1 MNLSDN
7 LKRIRK
13 DNNLSQEQLAEKL
26 GVSRQAVS
34 KWESGQSYPEMDKV
48 LQICSLFNL
57 NINEL
62 INENI
67 KEVNEVKESKNIS
80 NKYVTSFFDY
90 LTKVV
95 DMFSSMKLKQIIW
108 CLFEQFV
115 ICMILVILFAIVG
128 CIVAGVTS
136 PILSSIFPSAIY
148 YPLIRILEAVFVI
161 IAFVI
166 GVAILLHIFKIRY
179 LDYYEFVRVDQK
191 TKHKN
196 IDSSFS
202 SDTSEENQKEKIENV
217 DTDIADDEKKQKII
231 LEKRSEKVIIRDP
244 KHSEFK
250 FLSGLG
256 KAILWTVKFFVAW
269 VLFFFAMGF
278 IGIVLCL
285 VLSFLFIKTGT
296 LFIGFVLAMIGCLI
310 ICEIC
315 IELMFNFIFSRKNSK
330 TRFLIT
336 GIVSLIAIGIGSGL
350 LLIGISEFDV
360 DKQSVDTVKEEY
372 IFEMKDNLMI
382 ARHYNYYY
390 NVEYVEEDRED
401 VRVEVEHSK
410 YYVSNFDEEGGFIY
424 IYNYVPDAEVMNMIR
439 VFIKDFNNKKIVNYD
454 SEQSVKVYASKENI
468 EVMKDNRK
476 KYFDDRDSLENS
488 LEKSQREVDRL
499 LIEADRLESLL
510 ADNGYVVVRDSNDI
524 IVEIYRDRRSYET
537 SND

>member
-95 DMFSSMKLKQIIW
+95 DMFSSMKLKQIIG

-115 ICMILVILFAIVG
+115 ICMILVIFFAIVG

-148 YPLIRILEAVFVI
+148 YPLIRILEAVFII
-161 IAFVI
+161 IAFII

-191 TKHKN
+191 PKNKN
-196 IDSSFS
+196 IDLSFS
-202 SDTSEENQKEKIENV
+202 SDISEENQKEEIENV
-217 DTDIADDEKKQKII
+217 DTDITDDEKKQKII
-231 LEKRSEKVIIRDP
+231 LEKRPEKVIIRDP

-285 VLSFLFIKTGT
+285 VLSFLFVKTGF

-336 GIVSLIAIGIGSGL
+336 GIISLFVVGIGSGL

-360 DKQSVDTVKEEY
+360 AKQDVDTVKDEFV
-372 IFEMKDNLMI
+372 FEMKDNLMI
-382 ARHYNYYY
+382 ARHYNYYHT
-390 NVEYVEEDRED
+390 VEYIEEDRKD
-401 VRVEVEHSK
+401 VKVEVEHSK
-410 YYVSNFDEEGGFIY
+410 YYTTEFDEEGGLIY
-424 IYNYVPDAEVMNMIR
+424 IYNYVPDGEAMDMVRM
-439 VFIKDFNNKKIVNYD
+439 FIKDFNNKKIVNYD
-454 SEQSVKVYASKENI
+454 SEQSVKVYTSKENI
-468 EVMKDNRK
+468 EIMKNNRK
-476 KYFDDRDSLENS
+476 EYFDDRDRILAE
-488 LEKSQREVDRL
+488 LEKSRNEVDRL
-499 LIEADRLESLL
+499 YREADRLESLL
-510 ADNGYVVVRDSNDI
+510 DTCGYTVVRDTNDR
-524 IVEIYRDRRSYET
+524 IVEIYNNI
-537 SND
+537 NDEDGMSR